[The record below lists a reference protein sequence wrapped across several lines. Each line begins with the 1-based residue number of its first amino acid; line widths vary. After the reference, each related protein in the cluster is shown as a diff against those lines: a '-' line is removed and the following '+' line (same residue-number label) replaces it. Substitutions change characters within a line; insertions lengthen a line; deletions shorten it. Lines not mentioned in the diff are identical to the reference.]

1 MLTDQS
7 QMRKLKVDE
16 RSLGL
21 SDKIQEA
28 VNNKCH
34 QTPCYFVECGVAL

>member
-7 QMRKLKVDE
+7 QLRKLKVDE
-16 RSLGL
+16 CILGL

-28 VNNKCH
+28 VNNNCH
-34 QTPCYFVECGVAL
+34 QTPCYFVEYDVAL